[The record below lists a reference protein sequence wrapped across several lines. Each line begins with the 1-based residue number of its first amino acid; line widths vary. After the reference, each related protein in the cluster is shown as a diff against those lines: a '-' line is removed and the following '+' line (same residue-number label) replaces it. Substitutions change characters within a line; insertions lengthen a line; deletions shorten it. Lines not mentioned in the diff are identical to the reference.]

1 MYFDI
6 EAVMEH
12 LQIST
17 IEQSWIS
24 LYLTLETMMDRV
36 RIETDYRHYYLINS
50 LYNNIFYF
58 RFISRLNNGES
69 FSESYTLLHFAG

>member
-24 LYLTLETMMDRV
+24 LYLTLENIMDRV

-58 RFISRLNNGES
+58 RLISRLYNGES
-69 FSESYTLLHFAG
+69 SSELYTLLHFAG